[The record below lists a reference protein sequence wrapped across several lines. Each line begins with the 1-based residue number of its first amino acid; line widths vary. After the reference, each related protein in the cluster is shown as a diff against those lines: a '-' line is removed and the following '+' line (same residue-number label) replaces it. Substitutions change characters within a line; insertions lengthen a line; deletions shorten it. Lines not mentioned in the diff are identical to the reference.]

1 MKFLRKT
8 GQRFIIAGELF
19 SFFWSNE
26 RRLMLPMLIMLFVFA
41 VLLVLAQSAILAPFT
56 YPFF

>member
-1 MKFLRKT
+1 MRFIHKV
-8 GQRFIIAGELF
+8 GQRFFIAGELV
-19 SFFWSNE
+19 SFFWSHE

-41 VLLVLAQSAILAPFT
+41 VLLILAQSAVLAPFT